1 MKNLSLLYSKD
12 LKAVRLTP
20 AYDIVSTMIYESST
34 KDMSLSINGKYEIDK
49 LTRDDFKSQAQIC
62 GLGEK
67 IAMSHFDKLASL
79 FEKMLNKTVVFMAE
93 EGFSNIG
100 DLKEKILS
108 SGGYHHLL

>member
-1 MKNLSLLYSKD
+1 M
-12 LKAVRLTP
+12 RLAP

-67 IAMSHFDKLASL
+67 IAMFHFDKLASS

-93 EGFSNIG
+93 EGFSNID
-100 DLKEKILS
+100 DLKEKILFF
-108 SGGYHHLL
+108 GGYHHLL